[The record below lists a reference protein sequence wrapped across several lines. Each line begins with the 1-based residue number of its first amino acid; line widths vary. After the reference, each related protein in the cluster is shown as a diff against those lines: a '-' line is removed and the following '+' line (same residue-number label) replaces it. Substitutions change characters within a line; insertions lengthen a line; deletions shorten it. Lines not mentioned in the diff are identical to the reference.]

1 MISIHFS
8 RALKLAFG
16 FSLSAFFASGQN
28 CDRGCLRDW
37 MTKYLDAMVA
47 HNPAALPLAPNVRFT
62 EDSKDLKVGEGL
74 WQSATK
80 LTGYRQDFIDMR
92 QQAAAA
98 HVLVDEGDKTAMLSL
113 RLKVAADGKLAE
125 IETLVTHS
133 VADGRLFA
141 LDGVKQVRPNA
152 GVTPTAAQRM
162 PRDQMVRTA
171 MFYPAGLTIG
181 DFAKADT
188 PFASDAYRLENGVT
202 TAGVG
207 CARAGCENMQA
218 QTIIKHPDLT
228 ASVVAVDE
236 EEGWVLLWMNFGD
249 TNSYGPGNALIPFEA
264 FKVYGGQIHAVQ
276 AFMKVL
282 PKATERG
289 WK

>member
-1 MISIHFS
+1 MISIHVS

-16 FSLSAFFASGQN
+16 LSLSAFFASGQT
-28 CDRGCLRDW
+28 CDRACLRGW

-47 HNPAALPLAPNVRFT
+47 HNPAALQLAPNVRFT

-74 WQSATK
+74 WKTATK
-80 LTGYRQDFIDMR
+80 LNGYRQDFLDVR

-125 IETLVTHS
+125 IETLVTHN
-133 VADGRLFA
+133 ATDGRLFA

-152 GVTPTAAQRM
+152 SVTPTAAQRM

-188 PFASDAYRLENGVT
+188 PFASDAYRVENGVT

-207 CARAGCENMQA
+207 CTREGCAEITAG
-218 QTIIKHPDLT
+218 IGSGRI
-228 ASVVAVDE
+228 
-236 EEGWVLLWMNFGD
+236 
-249 TNSYGPGNALIPFEA
+249 
-264 FKVYGGQIHAVQ
+264 
-276 AFMKVL
+276 
-282 PKATERG
+282 R
-289 WK
+289 

>member
-1 MISIHFS
+1 MVHTS
-8 RALKLAFG
+8 RALRLAFG
-16 FSLSAFFASGQN
+16 LGLSALFASGQT
-28 CDRGCLRDW
+28 CDRACLKGWVTR
-37 MTKYLDAMVA
+37 YLDAMVA
-47 HNPAALPLAPNVRFT
+47 HNPGALALAPNVRFT
-62 EDSKDLKVGEGL
+62 EDSKDLKIGDGL
-74 WQSATK
+74 WKTATK
-80 LTGYRQDFIDMR
+80 LSGYRQDFLDVR

-113 RLKVAADGKLAE
+113 RLKVADGKLTE

-133 VADGRLFA
+133 ATDGRLFQ
-141 LDGVKQVRPNA
+141 LDGVKQVHANA
-152 GVTPTAAQRM
+152 SATPPAGQRM
-162 PRDQMVRTA
+162 SREEMVRTA
-171 MFYPAGLTIG
+171 MFYPAGLIIG

-188 PFASDAYRLENGVT
+188 PFAADAYRLENGVT

-207 CARAGCENMQA
+207 CARAGCENMQK

-228 ASVVAVDE
+228 SSVVAVDE

-264 FKVYGGQIHAVQ
+264 FKVWGSQIRAVQ

>member
-1 MISIHFS
+1 MTIHLS

-16 FSLSAFFASGQN
+16 LVLSALFASGQT
-28 CDRGCLRDW
+28 CDRACLRGW
-37 MTKYLDAMVA
+37 MTRYLDAMVA
-47 HNPAALPLAPNVRFT
+47 HNPGALATAPAVRFT
-62 EDSKDLKVGEGL
+62 EDSKELKVGEGL
-74 WQSATK
+74 WKSATK
-80 LTGYRQDFIDMR
+80 LTGYRQDFLDVR

-98 HVLVDEGDKTAMLSL
+98 HVLVDEGDKTAMLSV
-113 RLKVAADGKLAE
+113 RLKVAEGKLAE

-133 VADGRLFA
+133 VTDGRLFA
-141 LDGVKQVRPNA
+141 LDGVKQAHANA
-152 GVTPTAAQRM
+152 SVTPTAAQRM

-171 MFYPAGLTIG
+171 MFYPAGLIIG

-188 PFASDAYRLENGVT
+188 PFAADAYRLENGVT

-207 CARAGCENMQA
+207 CARAGCEYMQK
-218 QTIIKHPDLT
+218 QTVIKHPDLT
-228 ASVVAVDE
+228 SSVMAVDE

-249 TNSYGPGNALIPFEA
+249 TGSYGAGNALVPFEA
-264 FKVYGGQIHAVQ
+264 FKVWGGQIHAVQ